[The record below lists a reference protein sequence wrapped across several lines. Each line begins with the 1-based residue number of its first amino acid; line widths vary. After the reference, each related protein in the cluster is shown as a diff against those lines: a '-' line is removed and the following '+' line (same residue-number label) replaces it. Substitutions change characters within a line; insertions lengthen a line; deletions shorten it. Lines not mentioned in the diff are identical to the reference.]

1 MAGRQLTLG
10 DLVYRLGF
18 ENEEQ
23 FLRELDRLF
32 QRGED
37 EAGKGGREAGR
48 SWSEQFRATLTGSA
62 IGSFIGGFMSQ
73 AFARAVDA
81 ARDFAVAS
89 VREFAVYEQGLL
101 QLKLAGEQNLGAVE
115 ARIDRLARASRV
127 FSRTD
132 ISVAIGGLV
141 KAGYDV
147 ETAFALAEAA
157 VLGAASEVDPAT
169 LKFGD
174 LGDTAV
180 QLGNILRAL
189 NYDTSQTGRVMD
201 VMAKAAQDS
210 NLDVSDL
217 VDILARVGP
226 TARLAGLEIEDVA
239 AAAAVLSN
247 NGMDASLIATG
258 LRSVL
263 QSLINP
269 TGDVKDVLDR
279 LGVSI
284 VDKNGKIRDFND
296 VLDGL
301 HELTQR
307 GGEGLQTLTAAVGS
321 YGSTAAS
328 SLGQSSE
335 AVKEFRTE
343 LENAEGSAQQLADTM
358 RDSGAGAAAEM
369 EARLADA
376 RVELGDKLMPVMVAF
391 YEDVLPPLISGL
403 ERVIGLWNDWY
414 FLIHG
419 TTPELQRAQEQFESQ
434 FGPGELEVLE
444 HIQELQRQR
453 AELVRERERVLQGV
467 GMGGP
472 GAVDDDDRL
481 FVAEVLDPE
490 IAALD
495 EQIRRRRAYFASL
508 RQLNAGAAGVP
519 GADPNATND
528 LADANNDLADAN
540 NNLADSNRNVNR
552 SVEERPQD
560 PLVEESGRIQRDLQR
575 LKLGFDQGNLSMRE
589 YVENV
594 EGHVRRLDGLYARA
608 TDPEQTLAILRARQ
622 AAMQEIDRVMGAGAP
637 PPSILGVPD
646 DGGLA
651 GQPVQ
656 RPESEAELRR
666 MLEEADQRR
675 AEQEA
680 MLTRLRRDAI
690 QAAAEWDQRL
700 NDEIAANQQL
710 QQAAQ
715 GNVHIIKN
723 QARGVYDS
731 VSEALRSGNTG
742 LMRESLQLVD
752 DFAGRFGERWAE
764 ALFGPLR
771 DLMQQEIGEFEAA
784 MARAVS
790 LDEAIAADRSEVE
803 GLQAEADANR
813 IRREQ
818 RAGRVETLVNRAL
831 ESGDREQLQLALDA
845 IERFRRDFGQAW
857 TEALFE
863 ESAKALYAAMER
875 LEGEAFR
882 LRREYVRQSLARLN
896 LGPPV
901 DSGYLSIVD
910 RARGEVVRLTE
921 AQRELG
927 EATRDDVR
935 AALED
940 QIASIERL
948 LPNIEQGGALYFE
961 LVDALR
967 AARQALADLNAE
979 VAANTMPDLT
989 DEYSVRAAARAVEA
1003 EIANIQAQIAAGPDA
1018 ALLAALEGRLVFLQS
1033 LLQVLRQAM
1042 ADFDAKAREE
1052 AEGKAIER
1060 QADALAE
1067 RVVGIAES
1075 FPRAI
1080 VEGIQTGD
1088 IGAALQQALG
1098 GAADFFLDM
1107 MLEAILGPIKEQL
1120 AAAIAESLAAKA
1132 AGDAVS
1138 GAAGDAGGLAALGPA
1153 GIALGGLALVA
1164 SMFIGAS
1171 QARARQAEASRRDIQ
1186 RTVSGAPSITYNLN
1200 AHVNVSSQ
1208 ADFGDPAFHSR
1219 WRAETEALVI
1229 ALLRK
1234 VRTS

>member
-1 MAGRQLTLG
+1 MASRQLTLG

-23 FLRELDRLF
+23 FVRELDRLMD
-32 QRGED
+32 RGER
-37 EAGKGGREAGR
+37 EAQKGGREAGEGWQR
-48 SWSEQFRATLTGSA
+48 QFRATFGGAAL
-62 IGSFIGGFMSQ
+62 GSFLGAALSQ
-73 AFARAVDA
+73 AFAGAVTA
-81 ARDFAVAS
+81 ARRFAAES
-89 VREFAVYEQGLL
+89 LTEFKIYEQGLI
-101 QLKLAGEQNLGAVE
+101 QLKLAGETNLAALEERIAAV
-115 ARIDRLARASRV
+115 AKRSQV

-132 ISVAIGGLV
+132 VSIALGGLV

-147 ETAFALAEAA
+147 ETAFALVEAA
-157 VLGAASEVDPAT
+157 ALGAASEVNEAT
-169 LKFGD
+169 GEFGD
-174 LGDTAV
+174 LGSTAV
-180 QLGNILRAL
+180 NVGNILRAL
-189 NYDTSQTGRVMD
+189 QLDTSQTGRVMD

-217 VDILARVGP
+217 VEILSRVGP
-226 TARLAGLEIEDVA
+226 TARLAGLEIEDLA
-239 AAAAVLSN
+239 AMAAVLSN
-247 NGMDASLIATG
+247 NGMDASLISTG

-269 TGDVKDVLDR
+269 TGDLADELDA
-279 LGVSI
+279 LGVSL
-284 VDKNGKIRDFND
+284 VNRDGQIRSVNE

-335 AVKEFRTE
+335 AVKQFRTD
-343 LENAEGSAQQLADTM
+343 LDNAEGSAQQLADTM

-391 YEDVLPPLISGL
+391 YEDVLPPLVAGL
-403 ERVIGLWNDWY
+403 ERLIGLWNDWY

-419 TTPELQRAQEQFESQ
+419 TTPELQRAQEQFEGQ

-444 HIQELQRQR
+444 HIQRLQ
-453 AELVRERERVLQGV
+453 EERRRLEQEKADILAGV

-472 GAVDDDDRL
+472 NAVDDDDRL
-481 FVAEVLDPE
+481 FVSEVLDPE

-495 EQIRRRRAYFASL
+495 EQIRRRRAYFSSL
-508 RQLNAGAAGVP
+508 RELNGSVSGVP
-519 GADPNATND
+519 GADPGAS
-528 LADANNDLADAN
+528 NDLADAN
-540 NNLADSNRNVNR
+540 NNLADSNNALNK
-552 SVEERPQD
+552 SIKERPQD

-594 EGHVRRLDGLYARA
+594 QGHVRRLDGLYAQA

-622 AAMQEIDRVMGAGAP
+622 AAMQEIDRVMGDGSAP
-637 PPSILGVPD
+637 SDILGVPD
-646 DGGLA
+646 GGGLA
-651 GQPVQ
+651 GQSTR

-666 MLEEADQRR
+666 MLDESDQRR

-680 MLTRLRRDAI
+680 MLTQLRQDAI
-690 QAAAEWDQRL
+690 RAAAEWDQRL
-700 NDEIAANQQL
+700 EDEIAANERL

-715 GNVHIIKN
+715 GNVQVIKN

-742 LMRESLQLVD
+742 LMREALQLVD
-752 DFAGRFGERWAE
+752 DFAGRFGERWAD

-790 LDEAIAADRSEVE
+790 LDEAIAADRTEVE
-803 GLQAEADANR
+803 GLQADADASR
-813 IRREQ
+813 TRREQ
-818 RAGRVETLVNRAL
+818 RAGRVDTLVDRAL
-831 ESGDREQLQLALDA
+831 ASGDREQIELAFDA
-845 IERFRRDFGQAW
+845 IERFRRDFGAAW

-863 ESAKALYAAMER
+863 ESAKALDAAVAR

-882 LRREYVRQSLARLN
+882 LQQEYVRQSLARLN

-901 DSGYLSIVD
+901 DSDYVGIVD
-910 RARGEVVRLTE
+910 RARGEVVKLTA

-940 QIASIERL
+940 QITSIERL

-961 LVDALR
+961 LVAALQ
-967 AARQALADLNAE
+967 AAREALADLNAE
-979 VAANTMPDLT
+979 VAENVTPDLT
-989 DEYSVRAAARAVEA
+989 DEASVRAAARAAEA
-1003 EIANIQAQIAAGPDA
+1003 EIASIQAQIASGPDA
-1018 ALLAALEGRLVFLQS
+1018 ALLGALEGRLAFLRS
-1033 LLQVLRQAM
+1033 LLQVLGQAI
-1042 ADFDAKAREE
+1042 ADFDAKAAAE
-1052 AEGKAIER
+1052 AEGKAIQAE
-1060 QADALAE
+1060 ADALAG
-1067 RVVGIAES
+1067 RIIGIAES
-1075 FPRAI
+1075 FPKAI

-1088 IGAALQQALG
+1088 IGAALQNALG
-1098 GAADFFLDM
+1098 GAADFFLDT
-1107 MLEAILGPIKEQL
+1107 MLDAILGPIKEQL
-1120 AAAIAESLAAKA
+1120 AAAIAESLAAQA
-1132 AGDAVS
+1132 AGDAAS
-1138 GAAGDAGGLAALGPA
+1138 GIAGAAGGLGALGPTGLVIGGLAV
-1153 GIALGGLALVA
+1153 VA
-1164 SMFIGAS
+1164 SMLIGAS
-1171 QARARQAEASRRDIQ
+1171 QNRARQAQESNRSVQ
-1186 RTVSGAPSITYNLN
+1186 RTVSGAPAITYNLSAN
-1200 AHVNVSSQ
+1200 VEVNPGSN
-1208 ADFGDPAFHSR
+1208 FGDPAFEAR
-1219 WRAETEALVI
+1219 LRAFVVEVATDLYRRVQ
-1229 ALLRK
+1229 R
-1234 VRTS
+1234 SN

>member
-226 TARLAGLEIEDVA
+226 TARLAGLEIEDLA
-239 AAAAVLSN
+239 AMAAVLSN
-247 NGMDASLIATG
+247 NGMDASLISTG

-301 HELTQR
+301 NRLTSA

-328 SLGQSSE
+328 SLGQSSD

-358 RDSGAGAAAEM
+358 RDSAAGAAAELQ
-369 EARLADA
+369 ARLADA
-376 RVELGDKLMPVMVAF
+376 RVELGTQLTPVLVDL
-391 YEDVLPPLISGL
+391 YETVFPALVSGL
-403 ERVIGLWNDWY
+403 AEVIALWQDWY
-414 FLIHG
+414 FLING
-419 TTPELQRAQEQFESQ
+419 TTPALERAQEQFESQ
-434 FGPGELEVLE
+434 FTPEQLAVLDA
-444 HIQELQRQR
+444 IKLMQERRRGLV
-453 AELVRERERVLQGV
+453 AER
-467 GMGGP
+467 
-472 GAVDDDDRL
+472 DRL
-481 FVAEVLDPE
+481 VAAGASPEELAAIDAE
-490 IAALD
+490 IARVDAGIERLQARFRD
-495 EQIRRRRAYFASL
+495 LRGEAETTGRAVT
-508 RQLNAGAAGVP
+508 GV
-519 GADPNATND
+519 ATATND
-528 LADANNDLADAN
+528 VADANF
-540 NNLADSNRNVNR
+540 NLNTAVK
-552 SVEERPQD
+552 ERPKD
-560 PLVEESGRIQRDLQR
+560 PLIDEASRVQRDLER
-575 LKLGFDQGNLSMRE
+575 LKLGLDAGNLSMRE
-589 YVENV
+589 YVEQL

-608 TDPEQTLAILRARQ
+608 TDPSQTLAILRARQ
-622 AAMQEIDRVMGAGAP
+622 AAMKEIDRIMGAGGPSDIVGAP
-637 PPSILGVPD
+637 D
-646 DGGLA
+646 AGGLA

-680 MLTRLRRDAI
+680 MRTQLRRDAI

-715 GNVHIIKN
+715 GNVQIIKN
-723 QARGVYDS
+723 QARRVYDS

-742 LMRESLQLVD
+742 LMRESLQLID

-831 ESGDREQLQLALDA
+831 ESGDREQIQLALDA

-863 ESAKALYAAMER
+863 ESAKALDAAMER

-882 LRREYVRQSLARLN
+882 QRQEYVQQSLARLN

-901 DSGYLSIVD
+901 DSGYVSIVD

-948 LPNIEQGGALYFE
+948 LPKITEGSDLYYE

-967 AARQALADLNAE
+967 VARQALADLNAE

-1018 ALLAALEGRLVFLQS
+1018 ALLAALEGRLAFLQS
-1033 LLQVLRQAM
+1033 LLQVLQQAM
-1042 ADFDAKAREE
+1042 ADFDAKATAE
-1052 AEGKAIER
+1052 AEGKAIQA

-1138 GAAGDAGGLAALGPA
+1138 GAAGAAGGLAALGPA